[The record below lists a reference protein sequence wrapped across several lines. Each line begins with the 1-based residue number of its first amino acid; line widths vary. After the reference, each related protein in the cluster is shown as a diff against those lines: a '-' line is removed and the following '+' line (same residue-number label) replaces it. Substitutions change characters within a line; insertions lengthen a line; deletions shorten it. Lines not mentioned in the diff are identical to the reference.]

1 MRTGS
6 CSRYRWGGNSLRNKP
21 NKAGGIMTARLL
33 YALLLSSMLVSA
45 YASTVRGVKGNIIV
59 EKSSQFS
66 VTQSGNSVQVIIP
79 MTGSAPEIPAD
90 LKDFVSIGGKDRLII
105 SIPLD
110 KEPKISINRDS
121 LRIIW
126 INSGSPA
133 DSSIFSKEAPAYPL
147 GTGDMILV
155 EVYGLENMNKEVVVD
170 PAGYVTLPLLERLS
184 VKNMAINEIQK
195 LLEEKYSD
203 YINNP
208 QVNIQLKEYGS
219 RFVNIIGEVSNPGRI
234 PLKSTFRLLDAV
246 SEAGGFTSKSG
257 DIEIQRRDDSGT
269 LQKKLI
275 LKESLLS
282 SGEGSENIF
291 VFDQDTI
298 NVLPV
303 SSIYIS
309 GQVKAPQSIE
319 YKKDLTLL
327 RAIAKVGGFTEWANK
342 DKVIILRQDS
352 SGQTEPIK
360 VDAEKIENG
369 KIEDIPLLPN
379 DQIVVYERKL
389 F

>member
-6 CSRYRWGGNSLRNKP
+6 CSRYRWGGNSLRNKHS
-21 NKAGGIMTARLL
+21 KTGGTTTARLL
-33 YALLLSSMLVSA
+33 YALLISLIIMPVC
-45 YASTVRGVKGNIIV
+45 ASTVRGGKGNIIV
-59 EKSSQFS
+59 ENTSQFS
-66 VTQSGNSVQVIIP
+66 VTQTGNFVQVIIP
-79 MTGSAPEIPAD
+79 MTGASPDVPLE
-90 LKDFVSIGGKDRLII
+90 LKDFVSLEGKDRILV
-105 SIPLD
+105 SVPLD
-110 KEPKISINRDS
+110 KEPKISIDRGA
-121 LRIIW
+121 LRITW
-126 INSGSPA
+126 INSGSTVN
-133 DSSIFSKEAPAYPL
+133 STIFSKEAPAYPL
-147 GTGDMILV
+147 GTGDKILV

-184 VKNMAINEIQK
+184 VQNMAINEIQK

-219 RFVNIIGEVSNPGRI
+219 RFVNIIGEVSHPGRI

-246 SEAGGFTSKSG
+246 SEAGGFTAKSG
-257 DIEIQRRDDSGT
+257 DLEIQRRDDSGA

-275 LKESLLS
+275 SKESLLS
-282 SGEGSENIF
+282 SGEGSDNIF

-303 SSIYIS
+303 SSVYVS
-309 GQVKAPQSIE
+309 GQVKSPQGIE

-327 RAIAKVGGFTEWANK
+327 RAVAKVGGFTEWANK

-352 SGQTEPIK
+352 SGQTQAIK
-360 VDAEKIENG
+360 VDVEKIEKG
-369 KIEDIPLLPN
+369 KIEDIPLMPN